1 MKLREAKEDLD
12 IPAYKKTALRNTYSG
27 EAVKSLAK
35 EEYYELESL
44 GYYLPYFNSL
54 SEIIIGVYN

>member
-44 GYYLPYFNSL
+44 G
-54 SEIIIGVYN
+54 